1 MLVGGMFC
9 VVLQG
14 YSLIPTAPF
23 WKTRGVTLV
32 RTKEEEEKRS
42 CPKLTQHVIQ
52 HVCNDMMTVLFDNRL
67 KQHKYSSKVDDPNEA
82 GSSDAEDASGD
93 EASSKNS
100 PK

>member
-1 MLVGGMFC
+1 MFITSSGT
-9 VVLQG
+9 LNDKNAS
-14 YSLIPTAPF
+14 SLDTF
-23 WKTRGVTLV
+23 QC
-32 RTKEEEEKRS
+32 S
-42 CPKLTQHVIQ
+42 
-52 HVCNDMMTVLFDNRL
+52 DVLFDNRL